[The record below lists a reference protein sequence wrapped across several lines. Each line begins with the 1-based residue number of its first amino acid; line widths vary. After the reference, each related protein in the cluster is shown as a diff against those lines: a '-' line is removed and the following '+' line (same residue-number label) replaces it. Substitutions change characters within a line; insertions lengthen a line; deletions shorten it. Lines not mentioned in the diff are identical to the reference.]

1 MQKRGT
7 IKDGDNCLT
16 ISLAGDQTYVKIFD
30 SGGTLLREDYAK
42 GASEVQH
49 LAEPGRYKVES
60 DGTIQSLHSARVE
73 LKSDAE
79 LLGL

>member
-1 MQKRGT
+1 MEKRGT
-7 IKDGDNCLT
+7 IKDGHNCLS
-16 ISLAGDQTYVKIFD
+16 IVMAGDQSYVKIFD
-30 SGGTLLREDYAK
+30 AKGELLREDQMQ
-42 GASEVQH
+42 GATEIQH

-60 DGTIQSLHSARVE
+60 DGTIQSIRSALVE